1 MNSPTE
7 SEKAERCNQCGQEII
22 EIDNG
27 GMRLIGCLTCNL
39 WSAEESERWV
49 RLAKKTYVL
58 STNCAIADRDRK
70 RRRKREGPD
79 RGEGLG
85 PSRFLC
91 GTE

>member
-58 STNCAIADRDRK
+58 STNCAFVFDSAL
-70 RRRKREGPD
+70 RERP
-79 RGEGLG
+79 
-85 PSRFLC
+85 PFLY
-91 GTE
+91 GGMGRPR